1 MNKKC
6 IIYHITTKTSSAYLV
21 LKRKV
26 RRKRAIQINRLK
38 IGKMAN
44 AKRDLM
50 FSYSIYRKR
59 ACSSGLLC
67 SIFGKYVCF
76 YDIRRSSHLLATLCL
91 QAMTIINAFRSGVVR
106 SHFRFG
112 WTWKSLLWMRVQ
124 LKNISTDS
132 QGGFITLYDIT
143 LHEGG

>member
-1 MNKKC
+1 MRTIWSTEGKICGKMNKKC
-6 IIYHITTKTSSAYLV
+6 IIYHITSKASSAYSV

-50 FSYSIYRKR
+50 FSYSIYRNR

-67 SIFGKYVCF
+67 SIFGKFVYFYV
-76 YDIRRSSHLLATLCL
+76 IRRSTHFLATLCL
-91 QAMTIINAFRSGVVR
+91 QAMTIINAFRPGVVR

-112 WTWKSLLWMRVQ
+112 
-124 LKNISTDS
+124 
-132 QGGFITLYDIT
+132 
-143 LHEGG
+143 